1 MKAKYWTTM
10 LLLTLGIRQQKSPRE
25 NKTSHQSTSKRC
37 YDIHPANSFSNI
49 WDQALRKV
57 RISFIYPTICPPTHP
72 DAHEAI
78 PQHDPG
84 QEKDEG
90 FVTAKEGRYVSAVDL
105 SQSLKVQVV
114 CQNPQQAE
122 RRHFSEEHLR
132 C

>member
-1 MKAKYWTTM
+1 MHVKSISKISSIYQT
-10 LLLTLGIRQQKSPRE
+10 IR
-25 NKTSHQSTSKRC
+25 
-37 YDIHPANSFSNI
+37 
-49 WDQALRKV
+49 
-57 RISFIYPTICPPTHP
+57 PPTHP

-90 FVTAKEGRYVSAVDL
+90 FVTAEEGRHIGAVDL

-122 RRHFSEEHLR
+122 RGNFSEEHLR